1 MFNTDYALWVLET
14 GKQLQARDFEAI
26 DLDNLQR
33 FALKPKPIQTLK
45 ALLSNAF
52 RVCVVDSS
60 TIFMSL

>member
-1 MFNTDYALWVLET
+1 LET
-14 GKQLQARDFEAI
+14 AKQLQSRDFEAI

-52 RVCVVDSS
+52 RVCIVDSS
-60 TIFMSL
+60 IIFMSL

>member
-1 MFNTDYALWVLET
+1 MLWVLET
-14 GKQLQARDFEAI
+14 AKQLQARDFEAI

-52 RVCVVDSS
+52 RVCIVDSS
-60 TIFMSL
+60 IIFMSL